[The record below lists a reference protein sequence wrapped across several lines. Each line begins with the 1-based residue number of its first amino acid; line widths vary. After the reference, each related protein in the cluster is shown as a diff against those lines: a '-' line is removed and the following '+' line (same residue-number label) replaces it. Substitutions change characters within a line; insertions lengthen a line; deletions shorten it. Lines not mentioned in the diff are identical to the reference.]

1 MRAVSLASGSSGNSL
16 LVQAG
21 RTTVL
26 VDAGLGPRIMA
37 SRLKEAGVAATAV
50 SAVLLTHEH
59 SDHTC
64 GARAFA
70 RKHGIPLLSDPRTLD
85 RLFAQPEPGGAVS
98 SGTTPIERIELSV
111 GRETRHGDLSIRSFA
126 VSHDAVA
133 PCGYLLSTGAW
144 SVLFATDTGEVTG
157 AMLEAMR
164 VASLLVVESNHDID
178 RLRLGPYPAHLK
190 RRILSPTGHLSN
202 EQTSVALSGTL
213 DDSPRWVWLAHL
225 SRTNNTPDI
234 ARAHVRQHLRS
245 RGLGHVQVQV
255 NTPGLGPTWD
265 TFTLWGGGPA
275 QNSLWSAPPAAPA
288 KAPAA
293 SPPVPVTADVEHEPA
308 PAQSLVTKSASSSER
323 A

>member
-1 MRAVSLASGSSGNSL
+1 MRVVSLASGSSGNAL

-26 VDAGLGPRIMA
+26 VDAGLGPRVMA

-50 SAVLLTHEH
+50 SAILLTHEH

-70 RKHGIPLLSDPRTLD
+70 RKHNIPLLSDPRTLD
-85 RLFAQPEPGGAVS
+85 RLFEMPDPGGAVS

-144 SVLFATDTGEVTG
+144 TVLFATDTGEATG
-157 AMLEAMR
+157 PMLEAMR
-164 VASLLVVESNHDID
+164 VASLLVIESNHDID

-202 EQTSVALSGTL
+202 EQTSQALSGTL
-213 DDSPRWVWLAHL
+213 DESPRWVWLAHL

-255 NTPGLGPTWD
+255 NTPGLGPMWD
-265 TFTLWGGGPA
+265 TSTLWGGAPA
-275 QNSLWSAPPAAPA
+275 QETLFPALAAPA
-288 KAPAA
+288 KAPMTSA
-293 SPPVPVTADVEHEPA
+293 PPPVTADVETEPEPA
-308 PAQSLVTKSASSSER
+308 ESLLTKVVSLPER